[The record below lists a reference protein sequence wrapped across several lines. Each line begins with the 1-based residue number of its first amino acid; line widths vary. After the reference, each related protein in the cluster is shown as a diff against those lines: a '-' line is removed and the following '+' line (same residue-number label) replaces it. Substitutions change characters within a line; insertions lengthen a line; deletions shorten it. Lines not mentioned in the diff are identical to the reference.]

1 MLRVAL
7 PDGNRRVSVSD
18 AETTTRGRLVAI
30 TLDEASIEHV
40 SAEVDHER
48 KVAIFDLIEDNSFY
62 PLGHEGEFALK
73 ISMVACRLVMEINR
87 PDGVHVV
94 THIMSLT
101 PFRRLVRDYFQVCE
115 TYYQA
120 IKTQTPGQIEA
131 IDMGRRGLHDEGAN
145 VLMEKLV
152 GKIAIDLKTARR
164 LFTLVA
170 VLLWRGNT
178 CR

>member
-1 MLRVAL
+1 MTELA
-7 PDGNRRVSVSD
+7 
-18 AETTTRGRLVAI
+18 TTTRGRLVAI
-30 TLDEASIEHV
+30 SLDEASIEHV

-48 KVAIFDLIEDNSFY
+48 EVAVFDLLEDNSFY
-62 PLGHEGEFALK
+62 PLDHEGGEFALK

-87 PDGVHVV
+87 PDGTHVV

-101 PFRRLVRDYFQVCE
+101 PFRRLVRDYFQVCD

-164 LFTLVA
+164 LFTLIA